1 MYCPY
6 CDQQIADTAKFCPNC
21 GAAVARNRQE
31 KQNPVYDHPVTRQ
44 PDNNWTTYEQP
55 AYQQQFYQ
63 NRRPENVSIGG
74 LIAWSVITLLLCTIP
89 GIVALIYTCGINSC
103 ETVEQQNKKIAA
115 AKGWCLAGTILGG
128 LSFLGT
134 IAAALA

>member
-1 MYCPY
+1 MHCPY

-21 GAAVARNRQE
+21 GAAVARN
-31 KQNPVYDHPVTRQ
+31 RQ